1 MEFYAIDF
9 KTAGEAIQYADA
21 GGGRAIL
28 LDGPTVVSQA
38 DVHRLEAAGVEF
50 AFLCD
55 HEMPDGTFRIIS
67 VPVN

>member
-1 MEFYAIDF
+1 MEFHAIDF

-28 LDGPTVVSQA
+28 LDGPKVVTEA
-38 DVHRLEAAGVEF
+38 EAYRLEATGIEF

-67 VPVN
+67 IPVN